1 MKLALILA
9 VGIYNAASVQGSR
22 LCVTLYALSLGAPS
36 WLVGTL
42 VALYYVLPIF
52 AGLAIGR
59 MIDRAGAGRVLA
71 FCGAS
76 SLASFLLPLALP
88 GYASLAVSACLA
100 GVSFVAVSVA
110 ANVIVPQMGGPDDHT
125 RNFSWYALASSAG
138 MAVGPLIAGFGIDHV
153 GHRLTFGLL
162 GFVPLA
168 MLSVLYGA
176 WRLLPAAVPRK
187 QASQGSLVDLVR
199 APGVPVPLIGS
210 ALAPIVLDLFFFVV
224 PLHATRIGLS
234 ASTIGS
240 ILGFSSGCSMAMRV
254 VLPRVAR
261 HVREWTLVAA
271 SFAGTGLVL
280 ALVPFTGGTPFLLV
294 LAMFAGF
301 STGVSAPMV
310 LVVLYNSL
318 PQGRQGELLGVR
330 AMLISAGQMAAPSV
344 VGAVGGVTG
353 LAPVVA
359 LLGAAVMG
367 YGWMAR
373 REGVRVARVGTGSG
387 RASG

>member
-9 VGIYNAASVQGSR
+9 IGLYNAASVQGSR
-22 LCVTLYALSLGAPS
+22 LCITLYALSLGAPS

-59 MIDRAGAGRVLA
+59 MIDRTGAGRMLA
-71 FCGAS
+71 VCGS
-76 SLASFLLPLALP
+76 LTLASFLLPLALP

-100 GVSFVAVSVA
+100 GISFVAVSVA
-110 ANVIVPQMGGPDDHT
+110 ANVIVPQMGGPEDHT

-138 MAVGPLIAGFGIDHV
+138 MASGPLIAGFGIDHV

-162 GFVPLA
+162 CIVPLA
-168 MLSVLYGA
+168 MLSVLYA
-176 WRLLPAAVPRK
+176 ARHLLPEAVPRK
-187 QASQGSLVDLVR
+187 QASKGSITELVR
-199 APGVPVPLIGS
+199 APGVPVPLIGG

-224 PLHATRIGLS
+224 PLHATHIGLS
-234 ASTIGS
+234 ASTIGT

-254 VLPRVAR
+254 VLPRIAR
-261 HVREWTLVAA
+261 RVKDWTLVAA
-271 SFAGTGLVL
+271 SFAGTGFFL
-280 ALVPFTGGTPFLLV
+280 ALVPLADGTPWLLV
-294 LAMFAGF
+294 LAMGAGF

-310 LVVLYNSL
+310 LTVLYNSL

-330 AMLISAGQMAAPSV
+330 AMLLSAGQMAAPSMVGV
-344 VGAVGGVTG
+344 VSGVTG

-373 REGVRVARVGTGSG
+373 REGIRVAGVNSG
-387 RASG
+387 GESRR